1 MKIFI
6 DTADPA
12 AIKKFAEMG
21 IIAGVTTNP
30 TLLVKQMSSSS
41 GTSAPSESAF
51 ARQKAILKEI
61 CEVAACDVLAEP
73 VSTDAEHIISEAVFL
88 CSISKRIVAK
98 IPLTAEGLKAAA
110 TLKKRNI
117 RVAFTLVFS
126 AEQAILA
133 AAAGADYIC
142 PFVGRLDDNG
152 QKGTEVIGD
161 MAAIYNAAGV
171 KTRIVAASI
180 RNTEHILECAR
191 RGSYAATVPPSIID
205 EMVKHELTAKGVEK
219 FTQDWSK
226 VAR

>member
-12 AIKKFAEMG
+12 AIKKFADMG
-21 IIAGVTTNP
+21 ILAGVTTNP

-41 GTSAPSESAF
+41 GAATPPESAF

-61 CEVAACDVLAEP
+61 CAVAACDVLAEP
-73 VSTDAEHIISEAVFL
+73 VSVDAENIISEAAFL
-88 CSISKRIVAK
+88 CSISPRIVAK

-110 TLKKRNI
+110 VLKKRNI

-126 AEQAILA
+126 VEQAILA

-142 PFVGRLDDNG
+142 PFVGRLDDAG
-152 QKGTEVIGD
+152 QKGVEVIGD
-161 MAAIYNAAGV
+161 MASIYAASGV

-180 RNTEHILECAR
+180 RGLDHVTECAR
-191 RGSYAATVPPSIID
+191 RGAYAATVPPQIID
-205 EMVKHELTAKGVEK
+205 EMTKHELTAKGVEK

-226 VAR
+226 VSR